1 MKCNLFSKQKRN
13 NEIKESSA
21 RDNRL
26 LKKSSLAI
34 PLLPEREEDKKMA
47 SLLSMK
53 LKPSKSIL
61 ENTESIRT
69 KIISQS
75 SLPVCN
81 FSRTKEEKAIRILK
95 KSKSTL
101 GIVHKRNSTEVSS
114 NGSEKRPKLSVSL
127 VGDYG
132 TSSESD

>member
-1 MKCNLFSKQKRN
+1 
-13 NEIKESSA
+13 
-21 RDNRL
+21 
-26 LKKSSLAI
+26 
-34 PLLPEREEDKKMA
+34 MA

-61 ENTESIRT
+61 ENTESLRN

-75 SLPVCN
+75 SLPTCN
-81 FSRTKEEKAIRILK
+81 FSRSKEEKAVRILT
-95 KSKSTL
+95 KSKSDL
-101 GIVHKRNSTEVSS
+101 GIIHKRNSTDTSS
-114 NGSEKRPKLSVSL
+114 HESDKRPKLSVSL